1 MASVLEGIRV
11 LDLTIWQQGTYAS
24 TMLADMG
31 ADVIK
36 IEGPDQPDPG
46 RGFLQGR
53 REFNPYFQTHNRGKR
68 AIALDLRHPRGKE
81 VFLRLAQ
88 NADVFLNN
96 LRVGAVERLGLDYRT
111 LSRANPRIIYAHA
124 SAYGR
129 LGPDAE
135 LGAFD
140 ILAQARGGIMSM
152 NGDPQGPP
160 LPMPV
165 PIADQAGAFLMA
177 YGIVLAL
184 LHRERSGEGQEVDAS
199 LLGGQLALQSFN
211 ITSYLQ
217 SGHLPVR
224 QPRGRFGPIWNT
236 YRCGDGKYLSL
247 AILEERWWP
256 DFCQAIGQPELEHD
270 PDYATLRD
278 RVRNQEGLTVI
289 LDGLFAQKPA
299 QEWLRRLHERKLMA
313 APVQDYQDVCQDPQV
328 LANGYIQEVERPD
341 SQPVRMVGV
350 PVRLSKTPGQIRR
363 LAPDF
368 AGHTQEVLL
377 ENGFAQVEID
387 RLQEEGVIRLGE

>member
-11 LDLTIWQQGTYAS
+11 LDLTVWQQGTYAS

-46 RGFLQGR
+46 RGFMGS

-81 VFLRLAQ
+81 VFLRLAGS
-88 NADVFLNN
+88 ADVFLNN
-96 LRVGAVERLGLDYRT
+96 LRVGAVERLGLDYET
-111 LSRANPRIIYAHA
+111 LSRVNPRIICAHA

-135 LGAFD
+135 LGSFD
-140 ILAQARGGIMSM
+140 ILAQARGGMM
-152 NGDPQGPP
+152 ALNGDPEGPP
-160 LPMPV
+160 LPVPI
-165 PIADQAGAFLMA
+165 PIADQVGAIIIA

-211 ITSYLQ
+211 ITNYLQ
-217 SGHLPVR
+217 TGHPPPR
-224 QPRGRFGPIWNT
+224 RPRGAFGPLWNT

-256 DFCQAIGQPELEHD
+256 DFCRAIGRPELEHD
-270 PDYATLRD
+270 PDYDTARS
-278 RVRNQEGLTVI
+278 RIRNQDKLTAI
-289 LDGLFAQKPA
+289 LDELFAQKPA
-299 QEWLRRLHERKLMA
+299 QEWLRRLYERRLMA
-313 APVQDYQDVCQDPQV
+313 APVQDYQELCQDPQV
-328 LANGYIQEVERPD
+328 LANGYIEEVGHPD
-341 SQPVRMVGV
+341 REPVRMVAV
-350 PVRLSKTPGQIRR
+350 PARLSKTPGRVR
-363 LAPDF
+363 GLAPDF
-368 AGHTQEVLL
+368 GEHTREVLL
-377 ENGFAQVEID
+377 ESGFPQAEID
-387 RLQEEGVIRLGE
+387 RLQEEGVIGLGG